1 MPDASAWRIVVGM
14 NAVVLQLDL
23 VWHDRVTNHTK
34 ARRMLEQHRPKPGD
48 LVVLPEAFPVGFSM
62 QIDEIADR
70 DGATDAFIGELSRE
84 FGVWGIAGNMIKP
97 DDRGR
102 NVALVA
108 NPSGEIVGR
117 YAKCHAFTPAGEH
130 AKYATGDDV
139 LIVDI
144 DGVKVSPMIC
154 YDLRF
159 PELFRV
165 AVRRGAEVLVV
176 IANWP
181 TARVHHWTSL
191 LVARAIENQAVV
203 IGCNR
208 CGADPHVPY
217 PGRSLV
223 IDPRGQIL
231 ADAGDAEG
239 VISTPIDVSA
249 LRAYREQF
257 PALRDMRFVPDR
269 LSR

>member
-1 MPDASAWRIVVGM
+1 M

-23 VWHDRVTNHTK
+23 VWHDRSANHAK
-34 ARRMLEQHRPKPGD
+34 ARQMLLAHKPQPGD

-70 DGATDAFIGELSRE
+70 EGATDAFVRDLARE
-84 FGVWGIAGNMIKP
+84 FGVWVIAGNMIKP

-108 NPSGEIVGR
+108 SPKGEIVGR

-130 AKYATGDDV
+130 AKYGVGDDV
-139 LIVDI
+139 LVVDL
-144 DGVKVSPMIC
+144 DGVKVAPMIC

-165 AVRRGAEVLVV
+165 AARRGAEVLVV

-181 TARVHHWTSL
+181 TPRVHHWTSL
-191 LVARAIENQAVV
+191 LVARAIENQAIVV
-203 IGCNR
+203 GCNR

-217 PGRSLV
+217 PGRSLI

-231 ADAGDAEG
+231 ADAGDTERAI
-239 VISTPIDVSA
+239 VAPIDIAA
-249 LRAYREQF
+249 LRQYREQF
-257 PALRDMRFVPDR
+257 PALRDMRFVPER
-269 LSR
+269 LAR